1 MKAWIVLSVCIT
13 NSGFHSGA
21 VLWRC
26 PRMMHAL
33 PIVLDKS
40 LYYIWPGLTVCLL
53 AVTNIHRLCDMGPT
67 KHRFLTPIVQ
77 YLAGKKLRMPVT
89 LMDSKCGAGR
99 VIDDNLQ
106 IHNPNLQ

>member
-1 MKAWIVLSVCIT
+1 MKAWIVLSVRIT

-53 AVTNIHRLCDMGPT
+53 AVTTFTAFATWDPPNIA
-67 KHRFLTPIVQ
+67 F
-77 YLAGKKLRMPVT
+77 
-89 LMDSKCGAGR
+89 
-99 VIDDNLQ
+99 
-106 IHNPNLQ
+106 